1 MKHMEIEYKWQANTP
16 RAFSRAK
23 QVLAKLCGAVTEK
36 KLHIQDTYLD
46 DNLRRLSQKRIALR
60 VRCTDGKWEAT
71 YKTRTQLKNG
81 KAVRKE
87 HTILLPHCTTSA
99 QAISQLQRKKKWQG
113 LDVSNVQPQ
122 FTITNLR
129 TVFQFS
135 FDGAELEL
143 ALDNVRLHVCGR
155 QVLFKEIELELKRAS
170 SKSLDRF
177 ARAFEQ
183 QTKLKRANFS
193 KVKTAETLLQWWK
206 K

>member
-1 MKHMEIEYKWQANTP
+1 MKHMEIEYKWEANTP

-23 QVLAKLCGAVTEK
+23 QVLTKLCGTVSER
-36 KLHIQDTYLD
+36 KLHIQDTYVD
-46 DNLRRLSQKRIALR
+46 DAQRCLSEQHIAMR

-71 YKTRTQLKNG
+71 YKTRTQIKNG

-87 HTILLPHCTTSA
+87 HTISLPHCSTQA
-99 QAISQLQRKKKWQG
+99 QALAQLQRKKKWQG

-122 FTITNLR
+122 FTIANLR

-177 ARAFEQ
+177 AHAFEQ
-183 QTKLKRANFS
+183 QTKLERANFS
-193 KVKTAETLLQWWK
+193 KVKTAETLLKWWK

>member
-1 MKHMEIEYKWQANTP
+1 MKHMEIEYKWEANTP

-23 QVLAKLCGAVTEK
+23 KVLAKLSSAATGK

-46 DNLRRLSQKRIALR
+46 DDKRRLSQQRIALR
-60 VRCTDGKWEAT
+60 VRCTDGEWEAT

-81 KAVRKE
+81 KAVRGE
-87 HTILLPHCTTSA
+87 HTIFLEHCSTPA
-99 QAISQLQRKKKWQG
+99 QAILQLQRKKKWHG
-113 LDVSNVQPQ
+113 LDVSNLHAQ
-122 FTITNLR
+122 FSITNLR
-129 TVFQFS
+129 TIFQFR

-155 QVLFKEIELELKRAS
+155 QVLFKEIELELKRGS
-170 SKSLDRF
+170 SKSLDQF

-183 QTKLKRANFS
+183 QTKLERANFS